1 MGYKFDLATLRVLTE
16 DVSLPD
22 EPDGPVP
29 GLIRPFPGFIPGRG
43 RITLSSERLEL
54 LRKLDVL
61 LQGRLAFD
69 PLLAVLRSEEVV
81 QGRASA
87 ETFQKIA
94 RLAFRADRSW
104 PAIGRLFEDARTK
117 IKERRLHES
126 RSRGGRHKDPIRQ
139 AIVERI
145 VRLLRESDEL
155 RGNKEIWQAFR
166 AGQLRLPAGL
176 SVQSTADLDK
186 IGGEAPRG
194 ARVSVTGP
202 DGRSKAMNFATFRR
216 YVSEARKIADQVAQ

>member
-29 GLIRPFPGFIPGRG
+29 GFIPGRG
-43 RITLSSERLEL
+43 RITLSSEKLEL
-54 LRKLDVL
+54 LRKLHVL

-87 ETFQKIA
+87 ETCQKIT
-94 RLAFRADRSW
+94 RLAVRADRSW

-126 RSRGGRHKDPIRQ
+126 RSQGGQHKDPIRQ

-145 VRLLRESDEL
+145 ARLLRESDEL
-155 RGNKEIWQAFR
+155 RGSKEIWQAFR
-166 AGQLRLPAGL
+166 TGQLLLPEGF
-176 SVQSTADLDK
+176 SVQTTDRDR
-186 IGGEAPRG
+186 IGGEAPSG
-194 ARVSVTGP
+194 ARASVTGP
-202 DGRSKAMNFATFRR
+202 DGRSKALNFATFRR
-216 YVSEARKIADQVAQ
+216 YVSEARKLADQFAQ